1 MTNLVERIAESVSAM
16 SVKAAYGDPV
26 TLDGVEFVPVS
37 LVWFGF
43 GGGEGEDES
52 EGAGSGGGG
61 GGASIPIGAYV
72 TTDQGI
78 RFQPNLI
85 ALLAV
90 GIPFAWIA
98 GKSLARLVRAL
109 KK

>member
-1 MTNLVERIAESVSAM
+1 M
-16 SVKAAYGDPV
+16 SVKAAYGEPV

-43 GGGEGEDES
+43 GGGEGQDES
-52 EGAGSGGGG
+52 DGNGSGGGG

-72 TTDQGI
+72 TGDRGI

-90 GIPFAWIA
+90 GVPFAYIA
-98 GKSLARLVRAL
+98 GKSLARLIRVL

>member
-1 MTNLVERIAESVSAM
+1 MG
-16 SVKAAYGDPV
+16 VKAAYGDPV
-26 TLDGVEFVPVS
+26 SLDGVDFVPVS

-43 GGGEGEDES
+43 GGGQDETEGG
-52 EGAGSGGGG
+52 GAGGGG
-61 GGASIPIGAYV
+61 GGASLPIGAYV

-90 GIPFAWIA
+90 GIPFTWIA
-98 GKSLARLVRAL
+98 GKSLARLVKII